1 MYNEQIDKQIA
12 NAMKN
17 GEHLK
22 LSVWR
27 SIKTEFVKFKTSG
40 SNEELTYE
48 KEMQILSKMVQQR
61 KDSIAEYK
69 KADRNELADAEEQEM
84 NIILTLLPS
93 EPTEEDIENEI
104 KNFISQKEEKVTMKN
119 MRDIMTHVKSKY
131 PTVNGGIVSKLFR
144 EKYI

>member
-61 KDSIAEYK
+61 KDSIAEYR
-69 KADRNELADAEEQEM
+69 KANREELANAEEQEM

-93 EPTEEDIENEI
+93 EPTEEDIDNEI
-104 KNFISQKEEKVTMKN
+104 KNFVSQRKEKVTMKD
-119 MRDIMTHVKSKY
+119 MRDVMTHVKSKY